1 MSIQNRIVPPLSLS
15 LFFLPSVV
23 DTCTKDGEEEKRKR
37 ERKKKRSHVMVSF
50 TFSPLPPSPT
60 SNVSGLLAFPPRTR
74 RRFQVS
80 GKIDFSRAR
89 VSFRVSTVKG
99 TSNRFPVSIELEFLL
114 DSGVFT
120 ILAYGIVNVS
130 RRWKEEGLQIF
141 LIIGFFRV
149 GRMELTYWIRS
160 IFFFVSRG
168 EREKKEETCRTST
181 WSSEIGVNS
190 Q

>member
-1 MSIQNRIVPPLSLS
+1 
-15 LFFLPSVV
+15 
-23 DTCTKDGEEEKRKR
+23 
-37 ERKKKRSHVMVSF
+37 MVSF
-50 TFSPLPPSPT
+50 TFNPLPPSPT

-89 VSFRVSTVKG
+89 VSSRVSTVKG

-149 GRMELTYWIRS
+149 GRMELRRIGFDRFSSSYREE
-160 IFFFVSRG
+160 R